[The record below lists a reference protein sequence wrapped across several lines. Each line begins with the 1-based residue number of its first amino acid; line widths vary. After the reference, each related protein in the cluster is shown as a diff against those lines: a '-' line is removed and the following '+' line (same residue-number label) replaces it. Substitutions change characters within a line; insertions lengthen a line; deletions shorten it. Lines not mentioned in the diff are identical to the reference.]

1 MFHARTVDGDPSL
14 VELTDTDAGS
24 LAVVAPARGG
34 MLTRFVAGGLDVLYL
49 DEATFR
55 DPTKNV
61 RGGVP
66 VLFPSPGKLTGD
78 AFACDGRRGNLKQH
92 GFARNLPWRVER
104 VTTGTELGASVTL
117 GLSSSEET
125 RRAYPW
131 DFELAY
137 TYTLRGAG
145 VTIEQRITNRG
156 EAPMPFGAGFHP
168 YFHVPQGE
176 KAGAR
181 IATKATRAFDNVT
194 KQETPFVGFD
204 LTAAE
209 VDLHLVDHGSSSA
222 TLAWAGRAV
231 TVACSPDFTHW
242 VVWTLAGR
250 DFVCLEPWTC
260 PGDALNTGDRL
271 IRLAP
276 GETRTLTT
284 ILSVG

>member
-1 MFHARTVDGDPSL
+1 MFHVRTIDGEPPL

-34 MLTRFVAGGLDVLYL
+34 MLTRFFAAGLDVLYL

-55 DPTKNV
+55 DPSKNV
-61 RGGVP
+61 RGGNP
-66 VLFPSPGKLTGD
+66 VLFPSPGKLAGD
-78 AFACDGRRGNLKQH
+78 AFSADGHSGNLKQH

-104 VTTGTELGASVTL
+104 TDTTAGASVTL
-117 GLSSSEET
+117 GLSSSDET

-137 TYTLRGAG
+137 TYTLRGAR
-145 VTIEQRITNRG
+145 VSIEQRVANRG
-156 EAPMPFGAGFHP
+156 ALPMPFGAGFHP
-168 YFHVPQGE
+168 YFHVPQGD

-194 KQETPFVGFD
+194 KQEIAFGGFD
-204 LTAAE
+204 LTRAE
-209 VDLHLVDHGSSSA
+209 VDMHLVDHGSASA
-222 TLAWAGRAV
+222 TLAWAGHTV

-276 GETRTLTT
+276 GEERTLVTR
-284 ILSVG
+284 VEVE